1 MSTNDKNLHSGH
13 RERLR
18 DKFKNGKESFKE
30 HELLELLLSYSIP
43 RKDTNALAHS
53 LINEFGSLKNV
64 LNADAELLSSVKG
77 VGDNSACFLSLVGY
91 LTKILNKKEISKA
104 TLSTISDCQ

>member
-1 MSTNDKNLHSGH
+1 MQTKDGLHSGH

-18 DKFKNGKESFKE
+18 DKFISGKETFKE

-43 RKDTNALAHS
+43 RKDTNPLAHS

-64 LNADAELLSSVKG
+64 LEADTKLLTSVK
-77 VGDNSACFLSLVGY
+77 A
-91 LTKILNKKEISKA
+91 
-104 TLSTISDCQ
+104 